1 MDANASRTVEGL
13 LRQAQAGDDGAR
25 GRLLELYRSYLTL
38 LARSQI
44 GRRLQVKVD
53 AADVVQDV
61 FLEAHRHFPQF
72 RGGTEQEL
80 TRWLRQIMAASLAN
94 TVRRYCG
101 TRGRDLR
108 LERGLA
114 DDLDRSSLRLDGALL
129 AKDSSPSQGAA
140 RREQAVLL
148 ADALERLPADY
159 RDVLVL
165 RHLEGLGFPEVA
177 ERLGRSVEAAKKLW
191 ARALDRLRRSFE
203 APA

>member
-1 MDANASRTVEGL
+1 MDANVSLTAEGL
-13 LRQAQAGDDGAR
+13 LQQAQAGDEGAR
-25 GRLLELYRSYLTL
+25 GKLLELYRNYLTL

-72 RGGTEQEL
+72 RGGTEPEL

-108 LERGLA
+108 LECGLA
-114 DDLDRSSLRLDGALL
+114 ADLDQSSLRLDGGLL
-129 AKDSSPSQGAA
+129 AKGSSPSQGAA

-148 ADALERLPADY
+148 ADALERLPPDY

-177 ERLGRSVEAAKKLW
+177 GRMGRSTEAVKKLW